1 MAILNKLTSIFPA
14 FGNATEYLTLT
25 SQNVPINATTTF
37 TLNNFV
43 NYVRSGRIRI
53 KNTATGGAGAGIS
66 GLQITGTDG
75 TNTVVLHY
83 DTNAYPTNTFWD
95 RVFDF
100 ISELNINSISLLV
113 TAVNGGGAATI
124 DIEIA
129 GNP

>member
-1 MAILNKLTSIFPA
+1 MAIVNKLTSIFPG

-25 SQNVPINATTTF
+25 AQNLPINATTTF
-37 TLNNFV
+37 TLNTFV

-53 KNTATGGAGAGIS
+53 KNTATGGAGAGVS

-75 TNTVVLHY
+75 TTTVVLHF
-83 DTNAYPTNTFWD
+83 DTNAFPTNSFFD

-100 ISELNINSISLLV
+100 MSELNLNSISLLV
-113 TAVNGGGAATI
+113 TTVNGGGAGTI